1 MKERLFK
8 ILTSVTTFALLASTA
23 LAIECTKEG
32 NLPPDLDSIL
42 TSIRNAL
49 AAIGI
54 IIAAIY
60 IILGGY
66 TFITSSGSAEK
77 IETAKRQILYAAIG
91 VVIIVIAVALVD
103 IVKKIV
109 CG

>member
-8 ILTSVTTFALLASTA
+8 ILTSATTFALLASTA
-23 LAIECTKEG
+23 LAITCTPEG
-32 NLPPDLDSIL
+32 NLPADLESLL
-42 TSIRNAL
+42 TTIRNVL

-66 TFITSSGSAEK
+66 TFITAGGSAEK
-77 IETAKRQILYAAIG
+77 VETARKQIMYAVIG
-91 VVIIVIAVALVD
+91 VAIILVAVALVG
-103 IVKKIV
+103 IVKSII
-109 CG
+109 C